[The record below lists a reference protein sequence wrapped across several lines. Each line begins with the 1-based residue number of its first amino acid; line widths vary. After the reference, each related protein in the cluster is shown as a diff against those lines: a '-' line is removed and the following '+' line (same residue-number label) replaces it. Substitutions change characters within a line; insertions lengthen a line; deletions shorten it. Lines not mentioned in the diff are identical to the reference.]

1 MTDTEKR
8 EAARQFFYKWNGR
21 GKEDED
27 ARSYWIDILANIFDV
42 DHVTDRVEFEK
53 KVVSPTGTTNRIDV
67 YIPETRIL
75 IEQKSLGIPLD
86 KPQAGHGGKTP
97 FEQAK
102 EYDNY
107 LAFDEKARWIITSNF
122 AEIWIYDMNVQKPE
136 PLKLQLPDLQ
146 TKYPLLEFLVKK
158 TVKKVTDEMQLSIQ
172 AGELVGKIHD
182 RFLEQYNDP
191 LAKHTQRSLNILCV
205 RLVFCLYAE
214 DAGLFASKN
223 AFEQY
228 IEQYRPQDLRRAL
241 IDLFTVLNT
250 PDDQRADM
258 YLPDD
263 LAAFPYVN
271 GGLFADENIII
282 PKITDTI
289 KNTLIESSRFNWS
302 EISPTI
308 FGAVFESTLNPET
321 RRSGGMHYTSIENI
335 HKVID
340 PLFLDD
346 LKSELEEI
354 KAIQVPATLR
364 KRCDSFQDKLASLT
378 FLDPACGS
386 GNFLTETF
394 LSIRRL
400 ENEVI
405 KMRIAAERKQI
416 AGQMT
421 FGMEGVNP
429 VKVSISQF
437 YGIEINDFAVRVAQ
451 AALWIAESQMLKETE
466 DIVYNKIDFLP
477 LKTNANI
484 VEHNALQYD
493 WAKLISPSR
502 LSHIIGNPP
511 FVGNSRLSEE
521 QKADRENLFDDRSG
535 ELDYVACWY
544 KKAADLISN
553 YKTTCAFV
561 STNSICQG
569 QQVTPLWRPLFQS
582 GIHIDFA
589 HTTFIWDS
597 EASIKAHVYCV
608 IVGFSR
614 RGNKQPLLYSKGV
627 CHVVQHINAYLAP
640 APDVFIEKRSKPLME
655 SPTVIKGFQP
665 TDNGNLVLNDVD
677 KDSLISSEPSA
688 ENWIRPFITAR
699 EYIYQKNRW
708 CIWLVGASPAV
719 INSMP
724 YIKKR
729 IIACKE
735 WREQQVKTGDAYKLR
750 NEPALMRKNNKFYES
765 DFIVMPRVTGERRRY
780 IPFGFV
786 QKGAIPGDSVMLA
799 LDASLYHFGVLCSNV
814 HNAWTRQV
822 AGRLKG
828 DCRYSSDIVY
838 NNFPWPSPTEE
849 QKAKIEKTAQGILD
863 ARALYPDS
871 SLADLYDPLT
881 MPPELQKAHS
891 LNDAAVM
898 QAYGMPVKTTTEADC
913 VAWLMRLYQE
923 KIKDLQVDIT

>member
-1 MTDTEKR
+1 MTDNQQR
-8 EAARQFFYKWNGR
+8 EAARQFFYKWQGR

-27 ARSYWIDILANIFDV
+27 ARSYWIDVLQDLFGV
-42 DHVTDRVEFEK
+42 EHVTDRVEFEK
-53 KVVSPTGTTNRIDV
+53 KVTSPIGSTNRIDV
-67 YIPETRIL
+67 YIPETRVL

-86 KPQAGHGGKTP
+86 KPQARHGGKTP
-97 FEQAK
+97 YEQAK

-107 LAFDEKARWIITSNF
+107 LPYDERARWIITSNF
-122 AEIWIYDMNVQKPE
+122 VEIWIYDMNARKPE
-136 PLKLQLPDLQ
+136 PLKLQLSDLQ

-158 TVKKVTDEMQLSIQ
+158 NVKKVTDEMRLSIQ

-228 IEQYRPQDLRRAL
+228 IEQYRAQDLRRAL
-241 IDLFTVLNT
+241 IDLFTVLDT

-258 YLPDD
+258 YLPED

-271 GGLFADENIII
+271 GGLFAEENIVI
-282 PKITDTI
+282 PRITDAI
-289 KNTLIESSRFNWS
+289 KDTLIESSHFNWA

-346 LKSELEEI
+346 LKAELEEI
-354 KAIQVPATLR
+354 KTIQVPATLR
-364 KRCDSFQDKLASLT
+364 KRCDAYQDKLALLT

-400 ENEVI
+400 ENEAI
-405 KMRIAAERKQI
+405 KLRVAAERKQV

-429 VKVSISQF
+429 VRVSISQF

-466 DIVYNKIDFLP
+466 DIVYDKIDFLP

-484 VEHNALQYD
+484 VEMNALQYD
-493 WAKLISPSR
+493 WERLISPEK
-502 LSHIIGNPP
+502 LSYIMGNPP
-511 FVGNSRLSEE
+511 F
-521 QKADRENLFDDRSG
+521 SG
-535 ELDYVACWY
+535 FKVQNPSQRKDMEIVAKGKIVKYGVLDYVCGWY
-544 KKAADLISN
+544 I
-553 YKTTCAFV
+553 KTAEYVQGTNIHCGYV
-561 STNSICQG
+561 STNSITQG
-569 QQVTPLWRPLFQS
+569 EQPAILWEYLLQC
-582 GIHIDFA
+582 GIEIDFA
-589 HTTFIWDS
+589 HRTFVWES
-597 EASIKAHVYCV
+597 ESVKAASVHCV
-608 IVGFSR
+608 IIGFSQR
-614 RGNKQPLLYSKGV
+614 RNNKKKRLFSEHGEVAEVHNISPYLICCDNILVKSQKKPICEVPHMIAGNKTVKT
-627 CHVVQHINAYLAP
+627 LALIMDENEKNEFIKKEP
-640 APDVFIEKRSKPLME
+640 ASEKWFKRM
-655 SPTVIKGFQP
+655 IG
-665 TDNGNLVLNDVD
+665 
-677 KDSLISSEPSA
+677 SA
-688 ENWIRPFITAR
+688 EFINNIPR
-699 EYIYQKNRW
+699 Y
-708 CIWLVGASPAV
+708 CLWLVGITPAELR
-719 INSMP
+719 SMP
-724 YIKKR
+724 YV
-729 IIACKE
+729 KE
-735 WREQQVKTGDAYKLR
+735 RVERVRQDRLNSADKQAH
-750 NEPALMRKNNKFYES
+750 ALAATPTTFRDTNNPDHALVVPLVS
-765 DFIVMPRVTGERRRY
+765 SERRRY
-780 IPFGFV
+780 IPIGYIDKSVIANNKVSIIPDGTIYQFG
-786 QKGAIPGDSVMLA
+786 ILT
-799 LDASLYHFGVLCSNV
+799 SNV
-814 HNAWTRQV
+814 HNSWMRTV
-822 AGRLKG
+822 AMRMKS
-828 DCRYSSDIVY
+828 DYSYSLSVVY
-838 NNFPWPSPTEE
+838 NTFPWPSPTDE
-849 QKAKIEKTAQGILD
+849 QKDKIERTAQGILD

-913 VAWLMRLYQE
+913 VAWLMRMYQE
-923 KIKDLQVDIT
+923 MVQERE

>member
-1 MTDTEKR
+1 MTDTERR
-8 EAARQFFYKWNGR
+8 EAARQFYYKWNGR

-27 ARSYWIDILANIFDV
+27 ARSYWIDILVNIFGV
-42 DHVTDRVEFEK
+42 DHVTDRVDFEK
-53 KVVSPTGTTNRIDV
+53 KVVSPAGTTNRIDV
-67 YIPETRIL
+67 YIPETRVL
-75 IEQKSLGIPLD
+75 IEQKSLGIALD

-107 LAFDEKARWIITSNF
+107 LAFNEKARWIITSNF
-122 AEIWIYDMNVQKPE
+122 SDIWIYDMDTQKPE
-136 PLKLQLPDLQ
+136 PKKLQLSDLQ

-158 TVKKVTDEMQLSIQ
+158 NVKKITDEMQLSIQ

-205 RLVFCLYAE
+205 RLVFCLFAE

-228 IEQYRPQDLRRAL
+228 IEQYRSQDLRRAL

-271 GGLFADENIII
+271 GGLFAEENIVI
-282 PKITDTI
+282 PRITDTI
-289 KNTLIESSRFNWS
+289 KDTLIESSHFNWAD
-302 EISPTI
+302 ISPTI

-346 LKSELEEI
+346 LKAELEEI
-354 KAIQVPATLR
+354 KTIQVPATLR
-364 KRCDSFQDKLASLT
+364 KRCDAYQDKLASLT

-400 ENEVI
+400 ENEAI
-405 KMRIAAERKQI
+405 KLRVAAERKQV

-466 DIVYNKIDFLP
+466 DIVYDKIDFLP

-484 VEHNALQYD
+484 VEDNAFRLD
-493 WAKLISPSR
+493 WAKLISPDK
-502 LSHIIGNPP
+502 LSYIMGNPP
-511 FVGNSRLSEE
+511 FVGKKEQTKE
-521 QKADRENLFDDRSG
+521 QKKELFDVFETSAKG
-535 ELDYVACWY
+535 TGNLDYVACWY
-544 KKAADLISN
+544 MMACRYMSGHRISA
-553 YKTTCAFV
+553 AFV
-561 STNSICQG
+561 STNSITQG
-569 QQVTPLWRPLFQS
+569 EQVSALWYHLQPLQAK
-582 GIHIDFA
+582 IIFA
-589 HTTFIWDS
+589 HRTFRWDN
-597 EASIKAHVYCV
+597 EASDKAHVHCV
-608 IVGFSR
+608 IIGFTVGSYN
-614 RGNKQPLLYSKGV
+614 GPLCIYDGDNKITANNINPYLLD
-627 CHVVQHINAYLAP
+627 A
-640 APDVFIEKRSKPLME
+640 
-655 SPTVIKGFQP
+655 PTVII
-665 TDNGNLVLNDVD
+665 
-677 KDSLISSEPSA
+677 DSRSSSVSDCVPK
-688 ENWIRPFITAR
+688 IM
-699 EYIYQKNRW
+699 Y
-708 CIWLVGASPAV
+708 G
-719 INSMP
+719 SMP
-724 YIKKR
+724 IDDGHLTVTDDEVEKIISECAECSQYIRSYIGGNELINRREKKCLWLHHANPA
-729 IIACKE
+729 IFKKS
-735 WREQQVKTGDAYKLR
+735 KTILEKVEETRLFRAGSGRPQTVAAAQTPYLFGEIRQPDTPMLVIPKV
-750 NEPALMRKNNKFYES
+750 S
-765 DFIVMPRVTGERRRY
+765 SERRRY
-780 IPFGFV
+780 IPIGFV
-786 QKGAIPGDSVMLA
+786 GPEVIVSGSALIVPGAT
-799 LDASLYHFGVLCSNV
+799 LYEMGVLSSNV
-814 HNAWTRQV
+814 HNSWMRAV
-822 AGRLKG
+822 CGRMKS
-828 DCRYSSDIVY
+828 DYQYSNKIVY
-838 NNFPWPSPTEE
+838 NNFPWPSPTDE
-849 QKAKIEKTAQGILD
+849 QKAKIEKTAQAILD

-913 VAWLMRLYQE
+913 VAWLMRIYQGLVE
-923 KIKDLQVDIT
+923 KG

>member
-1 MTDTEKR
+1 MTDTERR
-8 EAARQFFYKWNGR
+8 EAARQFYYKWNGR

-27 ARSYWIDILANIFDV
+27 ARSYWIDILVNIFGV
-42 DHVTDRVEFEK
+42 DHVTDRVDFEK
-53 KVVSPTGTTNRIDV
+53 KVVSPAGTTNRIDV
-67 YIPETRIL
+67 YIPETRVL
-75 IEQKSLGIPLD
+75 IEQKSLGIALD

-107 LAFDEKARWIITSNF
+107 LAFNEKARWIITSNF
-122 AEIWIYDMNVQKPE
+122 SDIWIYDMDTQKPE
-136 PLKLQLPDLQ
+136 PKKLQLSDLQ

-158 TVKKVTDEMQLSIQ
+158 NVKKITDEMQLSIQ

-205 RLVFCLYAE
+205 RLVFCLFAE

-228 IEQYRPQDLRRAL
+228 IEQYRSQDLRRAL

-271 GGLFADENIII
+271 GGLFAEENIVI
-282 PKITDTI
+282 PRITDTI
-289 KNTLIESSRFNWS
+289 KDTLIESSHFNWAD
-302 EISPTI
+302 ISPTI

-346 LKSELEEI
+346 LKAELEEI
-354 KAIQVPATLR
+354 KTIQVPATLR
-364 KRCDSFQDKLASLT
+364 KRCDAYQDKLASLT

-400 ENEVI
+400 ENEAI
-405 KMRIAAERKQI
+405 KLRVAAERKQV

-466 DIVYNKIDFLP
+466 DIVYDKIDFLP

-484 VEHNALQYD
+484 VEDNAFRLD
-493 WAKLISPSR
+493 WAKLISPDK
-502 LSHIIGNPP
+502 LSYIMGNPP
-511 FVGNSRLSEE
+511 FVGKKEQTKE
-521 QKADRENLFDDRSG
+521 QKKELFDVFETSAKG
-535 ELDYVACWY
+535 TGNLDYVACWY
-544 KKAADLISN
+544 MMACRYMSGHRISA
-553 YKTTCAFV
+553 AFV
-561 STNSICQG
+561 STNSITQG
-569 QQVTPLWRPLFQS
+569 EQVSALWYHLQPLQAK
-582 GIHIDFA
+582 IIFA
-589 HTTFIWDS
+589 HRTFRWDN
-597 EASIKAHVYCV
+597 EASDKAHVHCV
-608 IVGFSR
+608 IIGFTVGSYN
-614 RGNKQPLLYSKGV
+614 GPLCIYDGDNKITANNINPYLLD
-627 CHVVQHINAYLAP
+627 A
-640 APDVFIEKRSKPLME
+640 
-655 SPTVIKGFQP
+655 PTVII
-665 TDNGNLVLNDVD
+665 
-677 KDSLISSEPSA
+677 DSRSSSVSDGVPK
-688 ENWIRPFITAR
+688 IM
-699 EYIYQKNRW
+699 Y
-708 CIWLVGASPAV
+708 G
-719 INSMP
+719 SMP
-724 YIKKR
+724 IDDGHLTVTDDEVEKIISECAECSQYIRSYIGGNELINRREKKCLWLHHANPA
-729 IIACKE
+729 IFKKS
-735 WREQQVKTGDAYKLR
+735 KTILEKVEETRLFRAGSGRPQTVAAAQTPYLFGEIRQPDTPMLVIPKV
-750 NEPALMRKNNKFYES
+750 S
-765 DFIVMPRVTGERRRY
+765 SERRRY
-780 IPFGFV
+780 IPIGFV
-786 QKGAIPGDSVMLA
+786 GPEVIVSGSALIVPGAT
-799 LDASLYHFGVLCSNV
+799 LYEMGVLSSNV
-814 HNAWTRQV
+814 HNSWMRAV
-822 AGRLKG
+822 CGRMKS
-828 DCRYSSDIVY
+828 DYQYSNKIVY
-838 NNFPWPSPTEE
+838 NNFPWPSPTDE
-849 QKAKIEKTAQGILD
+849 QKAKIEKTAQAILD

-913 VAWLMRLYQE
+913 VAWLMRIYQGLVE
-923 KIKDLQVDIT
+923 KG